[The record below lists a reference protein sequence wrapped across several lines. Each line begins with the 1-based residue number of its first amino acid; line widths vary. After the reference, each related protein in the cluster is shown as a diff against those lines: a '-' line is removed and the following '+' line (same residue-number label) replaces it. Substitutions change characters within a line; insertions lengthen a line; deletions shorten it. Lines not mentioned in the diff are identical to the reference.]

1 VLELKVHDGER
12 DVVLKFE
19 HSLLSLS
26 KWESKHKIPFMA
38 RRIKSNE
45 ELLDYFQDMLLTP
58 EDPRLIYMLDPGQL
72 DALGSY
78 INDPMTASSVP
89 NEETR
94 RFEAET
100 ITSELIYYWLVALEI
115 PFTPTETWHVNRIV
129 MLVQIT
135 SFKKQPPKK
144 RPAGDVMAR
153 WRDLNEQRKK
163 MFNTNG

>member
-1 VLELKVHDGER
+1 MLELRVHDGER
-12 DVVLKFE
+12 DVVLQFE

-26 KWESKHKIPFMA
+26 KWESKHKIPFLA
-38 RRIKSNE
+38 RRIKTND
-45 ELLDYFQDMLLTP
+45 ELIDYFQDMLLP
-58 EDPRLIYMLDPGQL
+58 PGDPRMVYMLDPQQLEDLGQ
-72 DALGSY
+72 Y

-94 RFEAET
+94 KFQEET

-135 SFKKQPPKK
+135 SYKKQPPKK
-144 RPAGDVMAR
+144 RPPGDVMAK
-153 WRDLNEQRKK
+153 WRELNEQRKK